1 MSESKVLSVRVSAED
16 YDRLATEA
24 KRVNLPLDALAYRL
38 LKSSIDGIQPTM
50 DKEKARSA
58 LAGLRSIARN
68 LPPIDAVAFAQRCGC
83 NIARE
88 SREELE
94 QRGIF

>member
-1 MSESKVLSVRVSAED
+1 MKIDNIMSESKVLTVRVSAED

-24 KRVNLPLDALAYRL
+24 RRVNLSLDALAYGL
-38 LKSSIDGIQPTM
+38 LKSSIDGIKPSV
-50 DKEKARSA
+50 DKEKAKSA

-68 LPPIDAVAFAQRCGC
+68 LPPVDAVT
-83 NIARE
+83 IARE

-94 QRGIF
+94 QRGTF

>member
-1 MSESKVLSVRVSAED
+1 MSESKVLTVRVSLQE

-24 KRVNLPLDALAYRL
+24 RRVNLPLDALAQRL
-38 LKSSIDGIQPTM
+38 LKSSIDGIKPKF
-50 DKEKARSA
+50 DKEQSRSA

-68 LPPIDAVAFAQRCGC
+68 LPAIDGVAL
-83 NIARE
+83 ARQ